1 MMITLED
8 IGNIIQLTAMVIL
21 VLYLLMQS
29 RTVRVPYRSALYFM
43 AGGYFCQVLGLVFW
57 TLFQIIQ
64 NGMYPKY
71 LSAYDV
77 CSVGGFLF
85 FISVY
90 SVCLHQKIEGM
101 ILWKTWKLW
110 VLPVIVLINMVA
122 WMLIDHNYVINF
134 LWGICMIVLALYA
147 SYGLLQAKITGQ
159 KALSPY
165 YWSTVVF
172 LIVDLILFVS
182 PSVMY
187 FVMDCM
193 LTIVLVLMAV
203 TLEKGVRQCCI

>member
-1 MMITLED
+1 MHWIRILRQQDSIRRTKIKTTVEDMYVFYCGFIVLIITHSINLNVAYRSSVFKKVLLFISDMVQWKRWIMYWDVKHLRGLQMMITLED

-85 FISVY
+85 FISVF
-90 SVCLHQKIEGM
+90 SK
-101 ILWKTWKLW
+101 
-110 VLPVIVLINMVA
+110 
-122 WMLIDHNYVINF
+122 
-134 LWGICMIVLALYA
+134 
-147 SYGLLQAKITGQ
+147 
-159 KALSPY
+159 
-165 YWSTVVF
+165 
-172 LIVDLILFVS
+172 
-182 PSVMY
+182 
-187 FVMDCM
+187 
-193 LTIVLVLMAV
+193 
-203 TLEKGVRQCCI
+203 